1 MLPSTLMSP
10 ASQFA
15 PAACSLAAVF
25 IWGTSDFT
33 GGYAS
38 RRANAFVFTAFSHL
52 CALILMVVLAL
63 AQHAPF
69 PSRTSILWA
78 LLAGGIGGFSL
89 AIFYRA
95 LAEGKMG
102 LTAPIAA
109 LLGAAI
115 PTLADIAIEGAPHA
129 WTFAGFALAIVAI
142 WLITRAEPVPKEK
155 SDDKPN
161 VWHRANVWGRAL
173 LPACPERSRRVR
185 QAQLGLVLPAA
196 PSDPATPTQPRRAP
210 PGDPFD
216 FAQGRLARVPG
227 PTQPYDQVDDDQIDD
242 EEKTGAVPKGVA
254 VAALAGVGF
263 AAFYLCIRQAG
274 AGSPLWIAA
283 VSRAAS
289 FLATAVAVVATKAP
303 LRLDLPRAA
312 MAAVAGSFDITG
324 SALFIFASQH
334 GRLDE
339 AVVISSL
346 YPAVTV
352 ILARLILKEHFSRWR
367 FIGLLAA
374 LAAVPMIA
382 AG

>member
-1 MLPSTLMSP
+1 MSAAP
-10 ASQFA
+10 QFA

-52 CALILMVVLAL
+52 CALVLMVVLAL
-63 AQHAPF
+63 AQHASL
-69 PSRTSILWA
+69 PSRTTILWA

-142 WLITRAEPVPKEK
+142 WLITRAETARKPEP
-155 SDDKPN
+155 DDKLN
-161 VWHRANVWGRAL
+161 EWGRAL
-173 LPACPERSRRVR
+173 LPV
-185 QAQLGLVLPAA
+185 
-196 PSDPATPTQPRRAP
+196 PTQPC
-210 PGDPFD
+210 
-216 FAQGRLARVPG
+216 
-227 PTQPYDQVDDDQIDD
+227 DQIDD

-283 VSRAAS
+283 VSRLAS
-289 FLATAVAVVATKAP
+289 FIVTAVAVIATGAP
-303 LRLDLPRAA
+303 IRLDLARAA

-352 ILARLILKEHFSRWR
+352 ILARLVLKEHFSRWR

-382 AG
+382 GG

>member
-1 MLPSTLMSP
+1 MSAAP
-10 ASQFA
+10 QFA

-52 CALILMVVLAL
+52 CALVLMVVLAL

-142 WLITRAEPVPKEK
+142 WLITRAEPVRKPEP
-155 SDDKPN
+155 DDKLS
-161 VWHRANVWGRAL
+161 VWGRAL
-173 LPACPERSRRVR
+173 LPV
-185 QAQLGLVLPAA
+185 
-196 PSDPATPTQPRRAP
+196 PTQPC
-210 PGDPFD
+210 
-216 FAQGRLARVPG
+216 
-227 PTQPYDQVDDDQIDD
+227 DQIDD

-283 VSRAAS
+283 VSRLAS
-289 FLATAVAVVATKAP
+289 FIVTAVAVIATGAP
-303 LRLDLPRAA
+303 IRLDLARAA

-352 ILARLILKEHFSRWR
+352 ILARLVLKEHFSRWR

>member
-1 MLPSTLMSP
+1 MLPSTFMSP
-10 ASQFA
+10 APQFA

-25 IWGTSDFT
+25 IWGASDFT

-38 RRANAFVFTAFSHL
+38 RRANAFVFTAAAHA
-52 CALILMVVLAL
+52 CAFVLMLSFAL
-63 AQHAPF
+63 TQHAPL
-69 PSRTSILWA
+69 PSRTGILWA
-78 LLAGGIGGFSL
+78 LLAGAIGGFSL
-89 AIFYRA
+89 AVFYRA

-142 WLITRAEPVPKEK
+142 WLITRAEPVREAEPD
-155 SDDKPN
+155 S
-161 VWHRANVWGRAL
+161 
-173 LPACPERSRRVR
+173 
-185 QAQLGLVLPAA
+185 A
-196 PSDPATPTQPRRAP
+196 PQSEEEN
-210 PGDPFD
+210 
-216 FAQGRLARVPG
+216 
-227 PTQPYDQVDDDQIDD
+227 DDQIDD
-242 EEKTGAVPKGVA
+242 EEKTGGVPKGVA
-254 VAALAGVGF
+254 VAALSGVGF

-274 AGSPLWIAA
+274 AGSPLWIATI
-283 VSRAAS
+283 SRAAS
-289 FLATAVAVVATKAP
+289 FIVTAVAVIATKAP

-312 MAAVAGSFDITG
+312 MATIAGSFDITG

>member
-1 MLPSTLMSP
+1 
-10 ASQFA
+10 
-15 PAACSLAAVF
+15 
-25 IWGTSDFT
+25 
-33 GGYAS
+33 
-38 RRANAFVFTAFSHL
+38 
-52 CALILMVVLAL
+52 
-63 AQHAPF
+63 
-69 PSRTSILWA
+69 
-78 LLAGGIGGFSL
+78 
-89 AIFYRA
+89 
-95 LAEGKMG
+95 MG

-142 WLITRAEPVPKEK
+142 WLITRAEPVRK
-155 SDDKPN
+155 
-161 VWHRANVWGRAL
+161 A
-173 LPACPERSRRVR
+173 
-185 QAQLGLVLPAA
+185 AQDSA
-196 PSDPATPTQPRRAP
+196 PQSEEEND
-210 PGDPFD
+210 G
-216 FAQGRLARVPG
+216 
-227 PTQPYDQVDDDQIDD
+227 QVDDDQLDD

-254 VAALAGVGF
+254 VAALSGVGF

-289 FLATAVAVVATKAP
+289 FIVTAVAVIVTNTP

-312 MAAVAGSFDITG
+312 MATIAGSFDITG

>member
-1 MLPSTLMSP
+1 MP
-10 ASQFA
+10 AAHQFA

-25 IWGTSDFT
+25 IWGASDFT

-38 RRANAFVFTAFSHL
+38 RRANAFVFTAAAHA
-52 CALILMVVLAL
+52 CALVLMLSLAL
-63 AQHAPF
+63 AQHAPI
-69 PSRTSILWA
+69 PSRTGILWA

-89 AIFYRA
+89 AVFYRA

-102 LTAPIAA
+102 LTAPVAA

-129 WTFAGFALAIVAI
+129 WTFAGFALAIIAI
-142 WLITRAEPVPKEK
+142 WLITRAEPVRNPEP
-155 SDDKPN
+155 DDKLDDKL
-161 VWHRANVWGRAL
+161 NVWGRAL
-173 LPACPERSRRVR
+173 LRACPERSRRVR
-185 QAQLGLVLPAA
+185 RAQLGRFSPPPPQAS
-196 PSDPATPTQPRRAP
+196 PSTTPIQPRRAA
-210 PGDPFD
+210 PGDR
-216 FAQGRLARVPG
+216 AGVPG
-227 PTQPYDQVDDDQIDD
+227 PTQPDEQIDD

-274 AGSPLWIAA
+274 AGSPLWISA

-289 FLATAVAVVATKAP
+289 FIVTAVAVVATKAP

-312 MAAVAGSFDITG
+312 MAAVAGTFDITG

-374 LAAVPMIA
+374 LAAVPLIA

>member
-1 MLPSTLMSP
+1 MLPSTFMSAAP
-10 ASQFA
+10 QFA

-52 CALILMVVLAL
+52 CALILMGVLAL
-63 AQHAPF
+63 AQHASF
-69 PSRTSILWA
+69 PSRTAILWA

-142 WLITRAEPVPKEK
+142 WLITRAEPVRKVSQDSAPQSEK
-155 SDDKPN
+155 QN
-161 VWHRANVWGRAL
+161 N
-173 LPACPERSRRVR
+173 E
-185 QAQLGLVLPAA
+185 QIN
-196 PSDPATPTQPRRAP
+196 
-210 PGDPFD
+210 
-216 FAQGRLARVPG
+216 
-227 PTQPYDQVDDDQIDD
+227 DDQIDD

-274 AGSPLWIAA
+274 AGSPLWIATI
-283 VSRAAS
+283 SRAAS
-289 FLATAVAVVATKAP
+289 FIVTAIAVVVTKAP

-312 MAAVAGSFDITG
+312 MAALAGSFDITG

-382 AG
+382 GG

>member
-1 MLPSTLMSP
+1 MP
-10 ASQFA
+10 AAPQFA

-38 RRANAFVFTAFSHL
+38 RRANAFVFTAASHAF
-52 CALILMVVLAL
+52 ALALMLALAL

-69 PSRTSILWA
+69 PSRTSVLWA

-115 PTLADIAIEGAPHA
+115 PTLADIAMEGAPHP
-129 WTFAGFALAIVAI
+129 WTFVGFALALVSI
-142 WLITRAEPVPKEK
+142 WLITRAEPAKEAAEE
-155 SDDKPN
+155 SD
-161 VWHRANVWGRAL
+161 
-173 LPACPERSRRVR
+173 EE
-185 QAQLGLVLPAA
+185 
-196 PSDPATPTQPRRAP
+196 
-210 PGDPFD
+210 
-216 FAQGRLARVPG
+216 
-227 PTQPYDQVDDDQIDD
+227 QVDD
-242 EEKTGAVPKGVA
+242 EEKTGLPPKGVA

-274 AGSPLWIAA
+274 AGSPLWISA
-283 VSRAAS
+283 VARAAS
-289 FLATAVAVVATKAP
+289 FTATAVAVIVTRAP
-303 LRLDLPRAA
+303 LRLDLPRTA
-312 MAAVAGSFDITG
+312 MAAVAGSLDITG
-324 SALFIFASQH
+324 SSLFIFASQH

-367 FIGLLAA
+367 FVGLLAA

>member
-1 MLPSTLMSP
+1 MLPSTLMSAAP
-10 ASQFA
+10 QFA

-52 CALILMVVLAL
+52 CALVLMVVLAL

-142 WLITRAEPVPKEK
+142 WLITRAEPVRKPEP
-155 SDDKPN
+155 DDKL
-161 VWHRANVWGRAL
+161 NVWGRAL
-173 LPACPERSRRVR
+173 LPV
-185 QAQLGLVLPAA
+185 
-196 PSDPATPTQPRRAP
+196 PTQPC
-210 PGDPFD
+210 
-216 FAQGRLARVPG
+216 
-227 PTQPYDQVDDDQIDD
+227 DQIDD

-283 VSRAAS
+283 VSRLAS
-289 FLATAVAVVATKAP
+289 FIVTAVAVIATGAP
-303 LRLDLPRAA
+303 IRLDLPRAA

-352 ILARLILKEHFSRWR
+352 ILARLVLKEHFSRWR

-382 AG
+382 GG

>member
-1 MLPSTLMSP
+1 MSAAP
-10 ASQFA
+10 QFA

-52 CALILMVVLAL
+52 CALVLMVVLAL

-142 WLITRAEPVPKEK
+142 WLITRAEPVRKPEP
-155 SDDKPN
+155 DDKL
-161 VWHRANVWGRAL
+161 NVWGRAL
-173 LPACPERSRRVR
+173 LPV
-185 QAQLGLVLPAA
+185 
-196 PSDPATPTQPRRAP
+196 PTQP
-210 PGDPFD
+210 F
-216 FAQGRLARVPG
+216 
-227 PTQPYDQVDDDQIDD
+227 DQIDD

-283 VSRAAS
+283 VSRLAS
-289 FLATAVAVVATKAP
+289 FIVTAVAVIATGAP
-303 LRLDLPRAA
+303 IRLDLPGAA
-312 MAAVAGSFDITG
+312 MAAVAGSLDITG

-352 ILARLILKEHFSRWR
+352 ILARLVLKEHFSRWR

-382 AG
+382 GG

>member
-1 MLPSTLMSP
+1 MLPSTLMSAAP
-10 ASQFA
+10 QFA

-52 CALILMVVLAL
+52 CALVLMVVLAL

-69 PSRTSILWA
+69 PSRAGILWA

-89 AIFYRA
+89 AVFYRA

-142 WLITRAEPVPKEK
+142 WLITRAEPVRNSEP
-155 SDDKPN
+155 DDKLN
-161 VWHRANVWGRAL
+161 VWEQAL
-173 LPACPERSRRVR
+173 LPVR
-185 QAQLGLVLPAA
+185 QAQFDRFSPSAPPAS
-196 PSDPATPTQPRRAP
+196 PSATRTQP
-210 PGDPFD
+210 DNQVD
-216 FAQGRLARVPG
+216 E
-227 PTQPYDQVDDDQIDD
+227 QVDDDQVDD

-254 VAALAGVGF
+254 VAALSGVGF

-283 VSRAAS
+283 ISRAAS
-289 FLATAVAVVATKAP
+289 FIVTAIAVVATKAP

-312 MAAVAGSFDITG
+312 MAGIAGWFDITG

-382 AG
+382 GG

>member
-1 MLPSTLMSP
+1 MLPMLPSTLMSAAP
-10 ASQFA
+10 QFA

-38 RRANAFVFTAFSHL
+38 RHANAFVFTAFSHL
-52 CALILMVVLAL
+52 CALVLMVVLAL

-142 WLITRAEPVPKEK
+142 WLITRAEPVRKPEP
-155 SDDKPN
+155 DDK
-161 VWHRANVWGRAL
+161 RNVWGRAP
-173 LPACPERSRRVR
+173 LPV
-185 QAQLGLVLPAA
+185 
-196 PSDPATPTQPRRAP
+196 PTQPC
-210 PGDPFD
+210 
-216 FAQGRLARVPG
+216 
-227 PTQPYDQVDDDQIDD
+227 DQIDD

-283 VSRAAS
+283 VSRLAS
-289 FLATAVAVVATKAP
+289 FIVTAVAVIATRAP
-303 LRLDLPRAA
+303 IRLDLPGAA

-352 ILARLILKEHFSRWR
+352 ILARLVLKEHFSRWR

-382 AG
+382 GG

>member
-1 MLPSTLMSP
+1 MLPSTGMSAAP
-10 ASQFA
+10 QLA

-25 IWGTSDFT
+25 IWGASDFA

-38 RRANAFVFTAFSHL
+38 RRANAFVFTAVAHAF
-52 CALILMVVLAL
+52 ALALMLAL
-63 AQHAPF
+63 ALSQHAPF
-69 PSRTSILWA
+69 PSQASVRWA

-115 PTLADIAIEGAPHA
+115 PTLADIAMEGAPRP
-129 WTFAGFALAIVAI
+129 WTFVGFALAIVAI
-142 WLITRAEPVPKEK
+142 WLITRAEPAKAEAAKGAAIEHPQVSTMASRQEMRNGTQ
-155 SDDKPN
+155 DE
-161 VWHRANVWGRAL
+161 A
-173 LPACPERSRRVR
+173 RS
-185 QAQLGLVLPAA
+185 QAEEAA
-196 PSDPATPTQPRRAP
+196 QESHEDE
-210 PGDPFD
+210 F
-216 FAQGRLARVPG
+216 
-227 PTQPYDQVDDDQIDD
+227 DD
-242 EEKTGAVPKGVA
+242 EEKTGLPPKGVA

-289 FLATAVAVVATKAP
+289 LIVTAVAVVVTKAP
-303 LRLDLPRAA
+303 LRFDFPRAA
-312 MAAVAGSFDITG
+312 MAAVAGSFDISG

-346 YPAVTV
+346 YPAITV

-367 FIGLLAA
+367 FVGLLAA

>member
-1 MLPSTLMSP
+1 MSAAP
-10 ASQFA
+10 QFA

-52 CALILMVVLAL
+52 CALVLMVVLAL

-142 WLITRAEPVPKEK
+142 WLITRAEPVRKPEP
-155 SDDKPN
+155 DDKLK
-161 VWHRANVWGRAL
+161 VWGRAP
-173 LPACPERSRRVR
+173 LPV
-185 QAQLGLVLPAA
+185 
-196 PSDPATPTQPRRAP
+196 PTQP
-210 PGDPFD
+210 G
-216 FAQGRLARVPG
+216 
-227 PTQPYDQVDDDQIDD
+227 DQIDD

-283 VSRAAS
+283 VSRLAS
-289 FLATAVAVVATKAP
+289 FIVTAVAVIATRAP
-303 LRLDLPRAA
+303 IRLDLPGAA

-352 ILARLILKEHFSRWR
+352 ILARLVLKEHFSRWR

-382 AG
+382 GG

>member
-1 MLPSTLMSP
+1 MSAAP
-10 ASQFA
+10 QFA

-52 CALILMVVLAL
+52 CALVLMVVLAL
-63 AQHAPF
+63 AQHASL
-69 PSRTSILWA
+69 PSRTTILWA

-142 WLITRAEPVPKEK
+142 WLITRAEPVRKPEP
-155 SDDKPN
+155 DDKL
-161 VWHRANVWGRAL
+161 NVWGRAL
-173 LPACPERSRRVR
+173 LPV
-185 QAQLGLVLPAA
+185 
-196 PSDPATPTQPRRAP
+196 PTQPC
-210 PGDPFD
+210 
-216 FAQGRLARVPG
+216 
-227 PTQPYDQVDDDQIDD
+227 DQIDD

-283 VSRAAS
+283 VSRLAS
-289 FLATAVAVVATKAP
+289 FIVTAVAVIATRAP
-303 LRLDLPRAA
+303 IRLDLPGAA

-352 ILARLILKEHFSRWR
+352 ILARLVLKEHFSRWR

>member
-1 MLPSTLMSP
+1 MSP
-10 ASQFA
+10 APQFA

-25 IWGTSDFT
+25 IWGASDFT

-38 RRANAFVFTAFSHL
+38 RRANAFVFTAAAHA
-52 CALILMVVLAL
+52 CAFVLMLSLAL
-63 AQHAPF
+63 AQDAPL
-69 PSRTSILWA
+69 PSRTGILWA
-78 LLAGGIGGFSL
+78 LLAGAIGGFSL
-89 AIFYRA
+89 AVFYRA

-142 WLITRAEPVPKEK
+142 WLITRAEPVRKAAQDSAPQSEEEN
-155 SDDKPN
+155 DDQVN
-161 VWHRANVWGRAL
+161 DG
-173 LPACPERSRRVR
+173 
-185 QAQLGLVLPAA
+185 
-196 PSDPATPTQPRRAP
+196 
-210 PGDPFD
+210 
-216 FAQGRLARVPG
+216 
-227 PTQPYDQVDDDQIDD
+227 QVDDDQLDD

-254 VAALAGVGF
+254 VAALSGVGF

-283 VSRAAS
+283 ISRAAS
-289 FLATAVAVVATKAP
+289 FIVTAAAVIATKAP

-312 MAAVAGSFDITG
+312 MATIAGSFDITG

-382 AG
+382 GG

>member
-1 MLPSTLMSP
+1 MNSNHWPLATDHCPLLSMLPSTFMP
-10 ASQFA
+10 GPSQFA

-38 RRANAFVFTAFSHL
+38 RRANAFVFTAFSHA
-52 CALILMVVLAL
+52 CALVLMVCLAL

-69 PSRTSILWA
+69 PSRTSTLWA

-142 WLITRAEPVPKEK
+142 WLITRAEPVRK
-155 SDDKPN
+155 S
-161 VWHRANVWGRAL
+161 
-173 LPACPERSRRVR
+173 
-185 QAQLGLVLPAA
+185 AQDSA
-196 PSDPATPTQPRRAP
+196 PQSENESSEQEN
-210 PGDPFD
+210 
-216 FAQGRLARVPG
+216 
-227 PTQPYDQVDDDQIDD
+227 DQQIDD

-254 VAALAGVGF
+254 VAALSGVGF

-274 AGSPLWIAA
+274 AGSPLWISA

-289 FLATAVAVVATKAP
+289 FIVTAAAVIVTKAP

-312 MAAVAGSFDITG
+312 MAGVAGSFDITG

-334 GRLDE
+334 RRLDE

>member
-1 MLPSTLMSP
+1 MLPSTLMSAAP
-10 ASQFA
+10 QFA

-52 CALILMVVLAL
+52 CALVLMVVLAL

-142 WLITRAEPVPKEK
+142 WLITRAEPVRKPEP
-155 SDDKPN
+155 DDKLS
-161 VWHRANVWGRAL
+161 VWGRAL
-173 LPACPERSRRVR
+173 LPV
-185 QAQLGLVLPAA
+185 
-196 PSDPATPTQPRRAP
+196 PTQPC
-210 PGDPFD
+210 
-216 FAQGRLARVPG
+216 
-227 PTQPYDQVDDDQIDD
+227 DQLDD

-283 VSRAAS
+283 VSRLAS
-289 FLATAVAVVATKAP
+289 FIVTAVAVIATGAP
-303 LRLDLPRAA
+303 IRLDLARAA

-352 ILARLILKEHFSRWR
+352 ILARLVLKEHFSRWR

-382 AG
+382 GG

>member
-1 MLPSTLMSP
+1 MP
-10 ASQFA
+10 AAPQFA

-25 IWGTSDFT
+25 IWGASDFT

-38 RRANAFVFTAFSHL
+38 RRANAFVFTAAAHA
-52 CALILMVVLAL
+52 CALVLMLSLAL

-69 PSRTSILWA
+69 PSRTGILWA

-89 AIFYRA
+89 AVFYRA

-142 WLITRAEPVPKEK
+142 WLITRAEPLRKPEP
-155 SDDKPN
+155 DDTPN
-161 VWHRANVWGRAL
+161 IWRRALLKLTMWGRAL
-173 LPACPERSRRVR
+173 LPVRR
-185 QAQLGLVLPAA
+185 AQLGLVSVGSAQPH
-196 PSDPATPTQPRRAP
+196 DPATPTQPRRAP
-210 PGDPFD
+210 PGD
-216 FAQGRLARVPG
+216 RARVPG
-227 PTQPYDQVDDDQIDD
+227 PTQPYAQIDD
-242 EEKTGAVPKGVA
+242 EEKPGAVPKGVA
-254 VAALAGVGF
+254 VAALSGVGF

-289 FLATAVAVVATKAP
+289 FIVTAIAVVVTKAP
-303 LRLDLPRAA
+303 VRLDLPRAT
-312 MAAVAGSFDITG
+312 MAAVAGSLDITG

-374 LAAVPMIA
+374 LAAVPLIA

>member
-1 MLPSTLMSP
+1 MAP
-10 ASQFA
+10 APQFA

-25 IWGTSDFT
+25 IWGASDFT

-38 RRANAFVFTAFSHL
+38 RRANAFVFTAAAHA
-52 CALILMVVLAL
+52 CAFVLMLALAL

-69 PSRTSILWA
+69 PSRTSILWS

-89 AIFYRA
+89 AVFYRA

-142 WLITRAEPVPKEK
+142 WLITRAEPALMSVQ
-155 SDDKPN
+155 DDKLDDKQ
-161 VWHRANVWGRAL
+161 NVWGRAL
-173 LPACPERSRRVR
+173 LPVRR
-185 QAQLGLVLPAA
+185 AQLGRLS
-196 PSDPATPTQPRRAP
+196 PSGPQASESTTQTQPRRAA
-210 PGDPFD
+210 PGD
-216 FAQGRLARVPG
+216 RARVPS
-227 PTQPYDQVDDDQIDD
+227 PTQSYDQMDDEQIDD
-242 EEKTGAVPKGVA
+242 EEKTGAVPRGVA

-283 VSRAAS
+283 ISRAAS
-289 FLATAVAVVATKAP
+289 FIVTAVAVIVTKAP

-352 ILARLILKEHFSRWR
+352 ILARLVLKEHFSRWR

-374 LAAVPMIA
+374 LVAVPMIA

>member
-1 MLPSTLMSP
+1 MSP
-10 ASQFA
+10 APQFA

-25 IWGTSDFT
+25 IWGASDFT
-33 GGYAS
+33 GGYAA
-38 RRANAFVFTAFSHL
+38 RRANAFVFTAAAH
-52 CALILMVVLAL
+52 ALALLLMLSLAL
-63 AQHAPF
+63 ARHAPF
-69 PSRTSILWA
+69 PSRTGVLWA
-78 LLAGGIGGFSL
+78 LLAGAIGGFSL

-142 WLITRAEPVPKEK
+142 WLITRAEPMRKAAQDSAPQSKEE
-155 SDDKPN
+155 N
-161 VWHRANVWGRAL
+161 H
-173 LPACPERSRRVR
+173 
-185 QAQLGLVLPAA
+185 
-196 PSDPATPTQPRRAP
+196 
-210 PGDPFD
+210 
-216 FAQGRLARVPG
+216 
-227 PTQPYDQVDDDQIDD
+227 DQMNDGQVDD

-254 VAALAGVGF
+254 VAALSGVGF

-274 AGSPLWIAA
+274 AGSPFWIAA
-283 VSRAAS
+283 ISRAAS
-289 FLATAVAVVATKAP
+289 FIVTAVAVVVTKAP

-312 MAAVAGSFDITG
+312 MATIAGWFDITG

-382 AG
+382 GG

>member
-1 MLPSTLMSP
+1 MSAAP
-10 ASQFA
+10 QFA

-52 CALILMVVLAL
+52 CALVLMVVLAL

-142 WLITRAEPVPKEK
+142 WLITRAEPVRKPEP
-155 SDDKPN
+155 DDKL
-161 VWHRANVWGRAL
+161 NVWGRAL
-173 LPACPERSRRVR
+173 LPV
-185 QAQLGLVLPAA
+185 
-196 PSDPATPTQPRRAP
+196 PTQPC
-210 PGDPFD
+210 
-216 FAQGRLARVPG
+216 
-227 PTQPYDQVDDDQIDD
+227 DQIDD

-283 VSRAAS
+283 VSRLAS
-289 FLATAVAVVATKAP
+289 FIVTAVAVIATRAP
-303 LRLDLPRAA
+303 IRLDLPGAA

-352 ILARLILKEHFSRWR
+352 ILARLVLKEHFSRWR

-382 AG
+382 GG

>member
-1 MLPSTLMSP
+1 MLPSTFMSP
-10 ASQFA
+10 APQFA

-25 IWGTSDFT
+25 IWGASDFT

-38 RRANAFVFTAFSHL
+38 RRANAFVFTAAAHA
-52 CALILMVVLAL
+52 CAFVLMLSLAL
-63 AQHAPF
+63 AQDAPL
-69 PSRTSILWA
+69 PSRTGILWA
-78 LLAGGIGGFSL
+78 LLAGAIGGFSL
-89 AIFYRA
+89 AVFYRA

-142 WLITRAEPVPKEK
+142 WLITRAEPVRKLEP
-155 SDDKPN
+155 DDKL
-161 VWHRANVWGRAL
+161 NVWGQSL
-173 LPACPERSRRVR
+173 LPVRRAQFGPFSPSAPQASRS
-185 QAQLGLVLPAA
+185 
-196 PSDPATPTQPRRAP
+196 ATPTQPEN
-210 PGDPFD
+210 
-216 FAQGRLARVPG
+216 
-227 PTQPYDQVDDDQIDD
+227 QVDGGQVEEEQLDD

-254 VAALAGVGF
+254 VAALSGVGF

-283 VSRAAS
+283 ISRAAS
-289 FLATAVAVVATKAP
+289 FVVTAMAVVVTKAP
-303 LRLDLPRAA
+303 VRLDLPRAA
-312 MAAVAGSFDITG
+312 MATIAGSFDITG

-382 AG
+382 GG

>member
-1 MLPSTLMSP
+1 MSP

-142 WLITRAEPVPKEK
+142 WLITRAEPARK
-155 SDDKPN
+155 SEPDNTQN
-161 VWHRANVWGRAL
+161 VWDRALLWGRAL
-173 LPACPERSRRVR
+173 LPVRR
-185 QAQLGLVLPAA
+185 AQLGLVSAGSAQPHH
-196 PSDPATPTQPRRAP
+196 PATPTQPRRAP
-210 PGDPFD
+210 PGD
-216 FAQGRLARVPG
+216 RARVPG
-227 PTQPYDQVDDDQIDD
+227 PTQPYDQVDDEQIDD

-289 FLATAVAVVATKAP
+289 FLATAVAVIVTKAP

-312 MAAVAGSFDITG
+312 MAAVAGTFDITG

>member
-1 MLPSTLMSP
+1 MLPSTLMSAAP
-10 ASQFA
+10 QFA

-52 CALILMVVLAL
+52 CALVLMVVLAL
-63 AQHAPF
+63 AQHASL
-69 PSRTSILWA
+69 PSRTTILWA

-142 WLITRAEPVPKEK
+142 WLITRAEPVRKPEP
-155 SDDKPN
+155 DDKL
-161 VWHRANVWGRAL
+161 NVWGRAL
-173 LPACPERSRRVR
+173 LPV
-185 QAQLGLVLPAA
+185 
-196 PSDPATPTQPRRAP
+196 PTQP
-210 PGDPFD
+210 G
-216 FAQGRLARVPG
+216 
-227 PTQPYDQVDDDQIDD
+227 DQIDD

-283 VSRAAS
+283 VSRLAS
-289 FLATAVAVVATKAP
+289 FIVTAVAVIATRAP
-303 LRLDLPRAA
+303 IRLDLPGAA

-352 ILARLILKEHFSRWR
+352 ILARLVLKEHFSRWR

-382 AG
+382 GG